1 MKKKFTI
8 LAVLGIAILWGGLSL
23 LAWAL
28 PARESSDSERRLL
41 AQFPEISAEKIFSG
55 AFAKDFEEYTLDQF
69 PGRDAFRSVKAL
81 FHRYILGN
89 RDNNGI
95 YIAQDSAAELE
106 EKLDTGS
113 VNHALKQF
121 GLVYEQ
127 YLKDTQCKIY
137 TATVP
142 DKGYYLAAENGYPAM
157 DYSALFDMLEEGM
170 PWAQTIDLTGQ
181 LSIEDYYRTDLH
193 WKQENILPVAQHIGD
208 SLGVSVG
215 TWLTQ
220 TALERPFYGVYY
232 GQAALPMEP
241 DTMCLMESD
250 LIRSCRV
257 YNYTTDSYTAIYDMD
272 KLTGKDMYDIYLSG
286 PQSLL
291 RIENPYC
298 ATDRELVIFRDS
310 FGSSLAPLLLQDYAA
325 ITLVDLRYIQPQVL
339 ERYLEFDWQDVLFLH
354 STLVLNK
361 NLI

>member
-1 MKKKFTI
+1 MKKK
-8 LAVLGIAILWGGLSL
+8 IAILALAAIWAGLSL
-23 LAWAL
+23 CAWVL
-28 PARESSDSERRLL
+28 PARESSDAERRLL
-41 AQFPEISAEKIFSG
+41 AQFPEISVEKIFSG

-69 PGRDAFRSVKAL
+69 PGRETFRSIKAL

-95 YIAQDSAAELE
+95 YIADGSAAELE

-113 VNHALKQF
+113 VEHALKQF
-121 GLVYEQ
+121 NLVYER
-127 YLKDTQCKIY
+127 YLKDTNCNIY
-137 TATVP
+137 TAVVP
-142 DKGYYLAAENGYPAM
+142 DKGYYLAEENGYPAM
-157 DYSALFDMLEEGM
+157 DYGALFSMMEEGM
-170 PWAQTIDLTGQ
+170 PWAEYMDLTGLLTAQ
-181 LSIEDYYRTDLH
+181 DYYRTDLH
-193 WKQENILPVAQHIGD
+193 WKQENILPVAQYIGEK
-208 SLGVSVG
+208 LGVSVG

-220 TALERPFYGVYY
+220 TALERPFYGVYC

-241 DTMCLMESD
+241 DTMYLLEND
-250 LIRSCRV
+250 LTRICRV
-257 YNYTTDSYTAIYDMD
+257 YNYTEDRYAAIYDMD
-272 KLTGKDMYDIYLSG
+272 KLTSKDLYDVFLSG

-339 ERYLEFDWQDVLFLH
+339 ERYLEFDRQDVLFLH